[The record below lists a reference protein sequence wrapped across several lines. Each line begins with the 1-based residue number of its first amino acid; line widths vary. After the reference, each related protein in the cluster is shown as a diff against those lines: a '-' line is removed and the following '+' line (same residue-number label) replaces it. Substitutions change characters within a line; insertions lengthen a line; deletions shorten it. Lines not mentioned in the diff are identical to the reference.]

1 MEHWWITLC
10 ICAVTLE
17 SCNNGLTLFMRW
29 GPNKTKIISEL
40 GLHNAGSKPSLVLIN
55 SKNIY
60 TWSGTI
66 IIDVTEIDGEQL
78 QYIYQIKAFIAW
90 KYYDIVTR
98 IRTNKTKHIP
108 DNCCDVMAGN
118 DNGLWWAAVSN
129 SEVSGLS
136 WGFNYRFKYE
146 LGLRYETVW
155 SSSHNSALAIG
166 YLSQFQSKKNY

>member
-1 MEHWWITLC
+1 
-10 ICAVTLE
+10 
-17 SCNNGLTLFMRW
+17 MRW

-118 DNGLWWAAVSN
+118 DNGLWWAAVSS
-129 SEVSGLS
+129 SEQQ
-136 WGFNYRFKYE
+136 W
-146 LGLRYETVW
+146 GLRSVPG
-155 SSSHNSALAIG
+155 I
-166 YLSQFQSKKNY
+166 